1 MIRRALNKLASWK
14 PAGSLTCLT
23 VALTLGLAPAA
34 GAHELVLPG
43 QDAAP
48 QQDTTPFKDA
58 PSKDAPS
65 KAAADK
71 ASPGKIM
78 PQARISDPAPKPKLA
93 VHVGKILTCAG
104 DPISNG
110 TILVSNGKIEAIGPR
125 DAIKIPAGYE
135 VIDHSSEFAMPGLID
150 AHSHVGGSQDLN
162 EMVYQTNPELRNW
175 DQIIPHNDQLKVALA
190 GGVTTVCFIPG
201 SGTNMGGFGC
211 LMKTGPGTPEDV
223 IIKAPGVLKIAQAGN
238 PERSTG
244 ETGSS
249 RMGMNY
255 VIRQQLM
262 EGQMY
267 VRQWDDY
274 EAGRAPQPPE
284 FNLRLENF
292 KPLFH
297 HEIPVVV
304 HTQQYQVVMTTVR
317 MLVDEMQLNIVIDHG
332 TFDGYLIGEEL
343 VKRGIPVM
351 AGPRGFYRDP
361 QTGQLKGVVVEYAN
375 RGVQALG
382 VNTDAPVVP
391 EEELFFQA
399 TMAVRYGWDEEKAI
413 RGLTIEAA
421 KALMIDDRVG
431 SLEVGKDADILFTTG
446 SIIDPRNYI
455 KEVMID
461 GRSVYDVK
469 KDRRRF

>member
-1 MIRRALNKLASWK
+1 MIRCASLRFGSFSLVMLGLVISLLI
-14 PAGSLTCLT
+14 PGVSHAHFAVSLLDGTQQVSAAGSAAEDSSTAQDNAEKPRL
-23 VALTLGLAPAA
+23 ALL
-34 GAHELVLPG
+34 
-43 QDAAP
+43 
-48 QQDTTPFKDA
+48 
-58 PSKDAPS
+58 
-65 KAAADK
+65 
-71 ASPGKIM
+71 
-78 PQARISDPAPKPKLA
+78 
-93 VHVGKILTCAG
+93 VGKILTSAG
-104 DPISNG
+104 DPITDG
-110 TILVSNGKIEAIGPR
+110 TILISDGKIEAIGPR
-125 DAIKIPAGYE
+125 SDVEIPAGYE
-135 VIDHSSEFAMPGLID
+135 VIDHSDQFAMPGLID
-150 AHSHVGGSQDLN
+150 AHSHVGGSSDLN
-162 EMVYQTNPELRNW
+162 EMVYQTNPEMRNW
-175 DQIIPHNDQLKVALA
+175 DQIIPHNDDLKVALA
-190 GGVTTVCFIPG
+190 GGVTTICFIPG
-201 SGTNMGGFGC
+201 SGTNMSGFGA
-211 LMKTGPGTPEDV
+211 LMKTGPGKPEDV
-223 IIKAPGVLKIAQAGN
+223 ILKAPGVLKIAQAGN
-238 PERSTG
+238 PERRTG

-274 EAGRAPQPPE
+274 EAGRATQPPA

-304 HTQQYQVVMTTVR
+304 HTQQHQVVMSSVR
-317 MLVDEMQLNIVIDHG
+317 MLHDEMNLSIVIDHG
-332 TFDGYLIGEEL
+332 TFNGFLVGPEL
-343 VKRGIPVM
+343 AKRNIPVM

-361 QTGQLKGVVVEYAN
+361 DSGQVLGIVNEYAK
-375 RGVQALG
+375 RGVTALG

-399 TMAVRYGWDEEKAI
+399 TMAVRYGWDEAKAI

-431 SLEVGKDADILFTTG
+431 SLEVGKDADILITTG
-446 SIIDPRNYI
+446 SIIDPRNYV
-455 KEVMID
+455 KEVFID